1 MKNIQLRS
9 RTRTDID
16 DQVAKVLRGLGNPE
30 PPLDLRLVRELLK
43 LDLAYY
49 STTANDGL
57 LRETVSRLKVAGKQ
71 ILQRPSL
78 LVDAVQKLSLK
89 ALYLPDQKRILLD
102 ETLPKLKHRWNEAHE
117 VGHSLIPWHDGM
129 MLGDTEQTLTPAC
142 HAAMEAEANYAAGQI
157 LFLQER
163 FPDEGNACMPSF
175 SQVQRL
181 HKIFGNTLTS
191 TLWRYVEQIHPD
203 IPMVGLVSGHPHP
216 EKRKPDFDLTNPC
229 KYFIQSKEFAARFGI
244 LTEQSLFTLIAS
256 YCRPQK
262 AGPIGDG
269 EIILTDGNGGRH
281 QFYFETFFNG
291 YDALTLGVWRHACD
305 TIVPMST
312 RYPP

>member
-71 ILQRPSL
+71 ILQRPGL

-117 VGHSLIPWHDGM
+117 VGHSLIPWHD
-129 MLGDTEQTLTPAC
+129 
-142 HAAMEAEANYAAGQI
+142 
-157 LFLQER
+157 
-163 FPDEGNACMPSF
+163 
-175 SQVQRL
+175 
-181 HKIFGNTLTS
+181 
-191 TLWRYVEQIHPD
+191 
-203 IPMVGLVSGHPHP
+203 
-216 EKRKPDFDLTNPC
+216 
-229 KYFIQSKEFAARFGI
+229 AR
-244 LTEQSLFTLIAS
+244 
-256 YCRPQK
+256 
-262 AGPIGDG
+262 
-269 EIILTDGNGGRH
+269 
-281 QFYFETFFNG
+281 
-291 YDALTLGVWRHACD
+291 
-305 TIVPMST
+305 
-312 RYPP
+312 

>member
-16 DQVAKVLRGLGNPE
+16 DQVAKVLKGLGNPE

-43 LDLAYY
+43 LDLDYY

-71 ILQRPSL
+71 VLQRPAL

-102 ETLPKLKHRWNEAHE
+102 ENLPKLKHRWNEAHE
-117 VGHSLIPWHDGM
+117 VGHDLIPWHGGM
-129 MLGDTEQTLTPAC
+129 MSGDTEQTLKPDC
-142 HAAMEAEANYAAGQI
+142 HAAMEAEANFAAGQL

-163 FPDEGNACMPSF
+163 FPDEGNDSKPDF
-175 SQVQRL
+175 SEVQRL
-181 HKIFGNTLTS
+181 SKVFGNTLTS

-203 IPMVGLVSGHPHP
+203 IPMVGIVSGHPHQK
-216 EKRKPDFDLTNPC
+216 KRKSDFDPTNPC
-229 KYFIQSKEFAARFGI
+229 KYFIQSAEFALRFGT
-244 LTEQSLFTLIAS
+244 LTEHSLFARIAQ
-256 YCRPQK
+256 YCKPQK
-262 AGPIGDG
+262 GGLIGDS
-269 EIILTDGNGGRH
+269 EIILTDSNGERH

-291 YDALTLGVWRHACD
+291 YDALTLGVWRRACA
-305 TIVPMST
+305 TIVPF
-312 RYPP
+312 